1 MFFPRKHVAPVFP
14 AQTRHSCFS
23 RPNTSLLFFPPKHV
37 TRVFQFTSQCNPP
50 EHTIQDIAFCACGD
64 ASLVIPPAR
73 AAETW
78 QDHAFWCS
86 GTLSML
92 DGSNNQIVVY
102 NPYSYAELQAKAA
115 AGMAAYLQC
124 ASQSYQCKPPTD
136 PAFDFQGVTLLN
148 VLIKCRENYVES
160 RW

>member
-1 MFFPRKHVAPVFP
+1 MQV
-14 AQTRHSCFS
+14 
-23 RPNTSLLFFPPKHV
+23 
-37 TRVFQFTSQCNPP
+37 
-50 EHTIQDIAFCACGD
+50 IAFCACGV

-136 PAFDFQGVTLLN
+136 PVFDFQGVTLLN